1 MQEISEKI
9 AAILE
14 NSGYTII
21 FNGEV
26 EGFLSERWEIK
37 FSEKFQRFTIQIF
50 EASIKYPGNVQLD
63 YVPSSFETL
72 FTMLKIGLKDTYT
85 LMKNGTS
92 NGQDLYLKV
101 QEKSRFFD
109 VYIDPK

>member
-1 MQEISEKI
+1 MQEISENI

-14 NSGYTII
+14 KGGYTII

-37 FSEKFQRFTIQIF
+37 FSEKFQRFTVQIF

-63 YVPSSFETL
+63 YISPSFETL
-72 FTMLKIGLKDTYT
+72 FTLLKIGLKDTYT
-85 LMKNGTS
+85 IMKNGSS
-92 NGQDLYLKV
+92 NGQDLYFKV
-101 QEKSRFFD
+101 QEKARFFD